1 MTPDQL
7 TFDLPSVPSLER
19 GDFFV
24 SKSNQFAF
32 KMIEDWQNWAL
43 RKCILFGPKSSGKT
57 HLAHVWAKMS
67 HGHVVSAKEI
77 ADPERASDTNLAIL
91 HVDACVGDVERETV
105 LFHLHNLT
113 LAKGHS
119 LLVCGEKPP
128 PLWNVELADLKSRL
142 EGSPYVKLDEPD
154 DELFAALLKKLFKDR
169 QLTPTPKALSYVVL
183 RLERSYTAA
192 ANFVDIADRV
202 SLAEKKQVTRSFA
215 KQIIEEHIT
224 GDD

>member
-1 MTPDQL
+1 M
-7 TFDLPSVPSLER
+7 
-19 GDFFV
+19 
-24 SKSNQFAF
+24 
-32 KMIEDWQNWAL
+32 
-43 RKCILFGPKSSGKT
+43 
-57 HLAHVWAKMS
+57 
-67 HGHVVSAKEI
+67 
-77 ADPERASDTNLAIL
+77 
-91 HVDACVGDVERETV
+91 
-105 LFHLHNLT
+105 
-113 LAKGHS
+113 
-119 LLVCGEKPP
+119 
-128 PLWNVELADLKSRL
+128 
-142 EGSPYVKLDEPD
+142 KLDEPD